1 MYVREVSKLGR
12 SHLQAKTCVV
22 HRVPNGMAQKKTPPQ
37 TLKPYT
43 KTHKPYKKDCP
54 AEDQKSVACRTSG
67 NNPVLVLVEKISAA
81 ALCRLWLWA
90 LKEEAKQ

>member
-1 MYVREVSKLGR
+1 MGR
-12 SHLQAKTCVV
+12 SHLQAKVCVV
-22 HRVPNGMAQKKTPPQ
+22 HKVPNGMAGGMAQKKTHH
-37 TLKPYT
+37 KPSNPT
-43 KTHKPYKKDCP
+43 QKKHKPYKKDCP

-81 ALCRLWLWA
+81 ALCHLWPWA

>member
-1 MYVREVSKLGR
+1 MWCTGSQTGW
-12 SHLQAKTCVV
+12 QAVWHKKKQHHKPSNPT
-22 HRVPNGMAQKKTPPQ
+22 QKN
-37 TLKPYT
+37 
-43 KTHKPYKKDCP
+43 HKPYKKDCP

-81 ALCRLWLWA
+81 ALRRLWPWA